1 MGADTAKR
9 ANGPA
14 AERDRMESWRED
26 YQGKLKTAEEA
37 IALIPPHARV
47 AMPDGAGEPRALI
60 AAACRNYPK
69 LQDVTFV
76 QASSTNGL
84 DMFQPEMA
92 GHIRYETFIGSPGM
106 KAGYWDGLFSGR
118 ADYLPTYFS
127 TIERD
132 IREGH
137 YPIDVAMLSLSRP
150 DRHGWCSFGLSV
162 DYQRTAANAAKL
174 VIAQVNDQMPRTL
187 GECFI
192 HVSELDA
199 IVEVSEPL
207 AVSPM
212 PPIGP
217 AEEAIGEYIASMVHD
232 GDTIQAGIG
241 KIPNAVMKALA
252 GKHDLGV
259 HSELFTTSMME
270 LAEAGVINGRRKTLH
285 PGVSVAT
292 FAQGTPELYDWIDD
306 NPSVQFFPVEYVNN
320 PYVIAR
326 NDNLVSVNSCVEVD
340 LFGQVAAETIGY
352 RQLSGAGGQ
361 VDFVRGAAMSRG
373 GRSIIAM
380 TSTARHGQVSRI
392 KLFLDAGT
400 PVTTP
405 RDEVQYIVTE
415 YGIANLRG
423 KANADRARELIRIA
437 HPDFREQLR
446 DEYRAVYHVDPLA

>member
-1 MGADTAKR
+1 MG
-9 ANGPA
+9 N
-14 AERDRMESWRED
+14 WREE
-26 YQGKLKTAEEA
+26 YARKLKTADEA

-47 AMPDGAGEPRALI
+47 AMPDGAGEPRVLI
-60 AAACRNYPK
+60 ETACKNYAQ
-69 LQDVTFV
+69 LEDVTFF

-106 KAGYWDGLFSGR
+106 KSGYWDGLLNGR

-127 TIERD
+127 TVERD
-132 IREGH
+132 MREGH
-137 YPIDVAMLSLSRP
+137 YPINVAMLSLSAP
-150 DRHGWCSFGLSV
+150 DAHGWCSFGLSV
-162 DYQRTAANAAKL
+162 DYQRTAANAANL

-192 HVSELDA
+192 HVGELDA

-212 PPIGP
+212 PAIGD
-217 AEEAIGEYIASMVHD
+217 AERAIGERIADMVND

-241 KIPNAVMKALA
+241 KIPNAVMEALM
-252 GKHDLGV
+252 GKKDLGV
-259 HSELFTTSMME
+259 HSELFTTSMMD
-270 LAEAGVINGRRKTLH
+270 LAEAGVLTGRRKTLH
-285 PGVSVAT
+285 PNVSVAT
-292 FAQGTPELYDWIDD
+292 FAQGTSELYDWIDD

-352 RQLSGAGGQ
+352 KQLSGAGGQ
-361 VDFVRGAAMSRG
+361 VDFVRGATMSRG
-373 GRSIIAM
+373 GRSILAM
-380 TSTARHGQVSRI
+380 TSTAGHGKISRV

-415 YGIANLRG
+415 YGVADLRG
-423 KANADRARELIRIA
+423 KANADRARALIKIA

-446 DEYRAVYHVDPLA
+446 DEYKQVYHIDPLK

>member
-1 MGADTAKR
+1 MG
-9 ANGPA
+9 N
-14 AERDRMESWRED
+14 WQED
-26 YQGKLKTAEEA
+26 YARKLKTASEA
-37 IALIPPHARV
+37 VALIPPHARV
-47 AMPDGAGEPRALI
+47 AMPDGAGEPRVLI
-60 AAACRNYPK
+60 QEICQNYE
-69 LQDVTFV
+69 QFEDVRFL

-84 DMFQPEMA
+84 DMYQPEMA

-106 KAGYWDGLFSGR
+106 KAGYWEAFLNGR

-127 TIERD
+127 TIEREM
-132 IREGH
+132 REGY
-137 YPIDVAMLSLSRP
+137 YPVDVAMLSLSRP
-150 DRHGWCSFGLSV
+150 DKHGWCSFGLSV

-174 VIAQVNDQMPRTL
+174 VIAQVNDQMPRTM

-199 IVEVSEPL
+199 IVEVSDPI

-217 AEEAIGEYIASMVHD
+217 AEEAIGEYIASMVND

-241 KIPNAVMKALA
+241 KIPNAVMKALVT
-252 GKHDLGV
+252 KKDLGV
-259 HSELFTTSMME
+259 HSELFTTSMMD

-285 PGVSVAT
+285 PNVSVCT
-292 FAQGTPELYDWIDD
+292 FAQGTAELYDWIDD

-340 LFGQVAAETIGY
+340 LYGQVAAETIGY
-352 RQLSGAGGQ
+352 KQLSGAGGQ

-380 TSTARHGQVSRI
+380 TSTAAHGTVSRI

-400 PVTTP
+400 PITTP

-415 YGIANLRG
+415 YGIADLRG
-423 KANADRARELIRIA
+423 KTNSDRARALIKIA

-446 DEYRAVYHVDPLA
+446 DDYKRLYHVDPLA

>member
-1 MGADTAKR
+1 MG
-9 ANGPA
+9 N
-14 AERDRMESWRED
+14 WQED
-26 YQGKLKTAEEA
+26 YARKLKTASEA
-37 IALIPPHARV
+37 LALIPPHARV
-47 AMPDGAGEPRALI
+47 AMPDGAGEPHALI
-60 AAACRNYPK
+60 QEVCHDYKRFE
-69 LQDVTFV
+69 DVTFL

-84 DMFQPEMA
+84 DMYQPEMA

-106 KAGYWDGLFSGR
+106 KAGYWDAFLHGR

-127 TIERD
+127 TIEREM
-132 IREGH
+132 REGH
-137 YPIDVAMLSLSRP
+137 YPIDVALLSLSRP
-150 DRHGWCSFGLSV
+150 DKHGWCSFGLSV

-174 VIAQVNDQMPRTL
+174 VIAQVNDQMPRTM

-199 IVEVSEPL
+199 IVEVSDPI

-217 AEEAIGEYIASMVHD
+217 AEEAIGEYIASMVND

-252 GKHDLGV
+252 YKKDLGV

-270 LAEAGVINGRRKTLH
+270 LTEAGVINGKRKTLH
-285 PGVSVAT
+285 PNASVCT
-292 FAQGTPELYDWIDD
+292 FAQGTAALYDWIDD
-306 NPSVQFFPVEYVNN
+306 NPGVQFFPVEYVNN

-340 LFGQVAAETIGY
+340 LYGQVAAESIGY
-352 RQLSGAGGQ
+352 KQLSGAGGQ
-361 VDFVRGAAMSRG
+361 VDFVRGAALSRG

-380 TSTARHGQVSRI
+380 TSTAARGTVSRI

-400 PVTTP
+400 PITTP

-415 YGIANLRG
+415 YGIADLRG
-423 KANADRARELIRIA
+423 KANADRARALIKIA

-446 DEYRAVYHVDPLA
+446 DEYRRLYHIDPLA

>member
-1 MGADTAKR
+1 MGSWQDDYR
-9 ANGPA
+9 A
-14 AERDRMESWRED
+14 
-26 YQGKLKTAEEA
+26 KLKTAEEA
-37 IALIPPHARV
+37 IGLIPPHARV
-47 AMPDGAGEPRALI
+47 AMPDGAGEPHVLI
-60 AAACRNYPK
+60 QAACRNYR
-69 LQDVTFV
+69 QFEDVTFF

-106 KAGYWDGLFSGR
+106 KAGYWDALLNGR
-118 ADYLPTYFS
+118 ADCLPTYFS
-127 TIERD
+127 TVERD
-132 IREGH
+132 IAGGH
-137 YPIDVAMLSLSRP
+137 YPINVAMLSLSRP

-162 DYQRTAANAAKL
+162 DYQRTAANAATL
-174 VIAQVNDQMPRTL
+174 VIAQLNDQMPRTL
-187 GECFI
+187 GESFI

-217 AEEAIGEYIASMVHD
+217 VEEAIGERIAAMVHD

-241 KIPNAVMKALA
+241 KIPNAVMKALV
-252 GKHDLGV
+252 GKKDLGV

-285 PGVSVAT
+285 PNVSVAT
-292 FAQGTPELYDWIDD
+292 FAQGTSELYDWIDD
-306 NPSVQFFPVEYVNN
+306 NPSVQFFPVGYVNN

-340 LFGQVAAETIGY
+340 LFGQVAAESIGY
-352 RQLSGAGGQ
+352 KQLSGAGGQ
-361 VDFVRGAAMSRG
+361 VDFVRGATMSRG
-373 GRSIIAM
+373 GRSILAM
-380 TSTARHGQVSRI
+380 TSTAGHGKISRV

-415 YGIANLRG
+415 YGVADLRG
-423 KANADRARELIRIA
+423 KANADRARALIKIA

-446 DEYRAVYHVDPLA
+446 DDYRRVYHIDPLA